1 MKTKIIVL
9 VMIFAGIGFSQDNYH
24 KRDKQKHD
32 DLELREIVMM
42 ISANFEKLEREYL
55 TKLSYRDYTRA
66 KSILI
71 DSYELLNLIP
81 VSEENYDEQPLP
93 ISERDF
99 QGLIESV
106 KNEGFDSDKLS
117 IISIAS
123 DYHYFLV
130 DQVVELMKLFI
141 MSDSKMEVVKTTYS
155 NVIDKQN
162 SHRIISSFSF
172 SSDKEEAKKII
183 NSYPIK

>member
-1 MKTKIIVL
+1 MQTKILMILLVL
-9 VMIFAGIGFSQDNYH
+9 SGFCYSQDYH
-24 KRDKQKHD
+24 HKKDRPKHND
-32 DLELREIVMM
+32 MELREIVMM

-81 VSEENYDEQPLP
+81 VNEENYDEQPLP

-117 IISIAS
+117 IISIAA

-130 DQVVELMKLFI
+130 DQVLELMKLFV
-141 MSDSKMEVVKTTYS
+141 MSDSKMEVVKTTYP

-172 SSDKEEAKKII
+172 SSDKEEVKKII